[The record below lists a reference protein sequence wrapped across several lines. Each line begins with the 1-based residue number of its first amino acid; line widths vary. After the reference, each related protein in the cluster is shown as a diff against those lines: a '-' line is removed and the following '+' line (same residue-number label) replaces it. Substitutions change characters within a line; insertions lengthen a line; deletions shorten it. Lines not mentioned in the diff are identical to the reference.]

1 MARDRESQEP
11 TELEAL
17 KRQLE
22 IHRRN
27 LRIIEEQAASHGSLN
42 VPLRLLNEIEA
53 ERKQILALEGQLRAL
68 RGYRRPWRVLVLA
81 LLTVAVLFVLTVL
94 AVNVWLWVEQ
104 PDVIATVQVIL
115 RPTRA
120 VEATPS
126 VPTHTLTFHTPT
138 RTPTSTQPPTGATPI
153 VPTVASTPSSTP
165 HPVTVPPTPIP
176 IDTPVPQT
184 PPPTH
189 TPVPPTLP
197 PTSTDTPVPP
207 PPPPTHTPVPPTPTA
222 TPAPPTNTPTPLPP
236 TPTLTEVPIV
246 QTDGDQQFPALAHD
260 SDVNEYLLVWAD
272 YRNKDTTE
280 WDIWAQRLSS
290 NGTPIGQSFVI
301 SEDPESQ
308 MLPKV
313 VYNPINKE
321 HFVVWYG
328 KFSHTDRDIYARR
341 VSSIGQLRGD
351 RISVSVTRGVNEI
364 HPDVAYGSRRNEY
377 LVVWIDKR
385 TEPYYDV
392 YGQRLTNEGA
402 KLGNPITIAT
412 TTNEETRW
420 ARVAY
425 NRTDDEYLAVW
436 DDQVSP
442 SDYDVFAQRVSGQG
456 SLLGSKVLLAQSLAY
471 QQSARA
477 VYNSVNN
484 EYLVVWQDGRN
495 SANALDIYGQILSSG
510 GKRGDNLSISTATRQ
525 QMEPHVAYST
535 SNEYLITWQDSR
547 TDEYGPDIYGQKLSA
562 SGTPVGGNF
571 VVASASSSQT
581 YPCAVYNPLQNE
593 YLVVWEDHRNG
604 NYDLFGR
611 IIR

>member
-1 MARDRESQEP
+1 
-11 TELEAL
+11 
-17 KRQLE
+17 
-22 IHRRN
+22 
-27 LRIIEEQAASHGSLN
+27 
-42 VPLRLLNEIEA
+42 
-53 ERKQILALEGQLRAL
+53 
-68 RGYRRPWRVLVLA
+68 
-81 LLTVAVLFVLTVL
+81 
-94 AVNVWLWVEQ
+94 
-104 PDVIATVQVIL
+104 
-115 RPTRA
+115 
-120 VEATPS
+120 
-126 VPTHTLTFHTPT
+126 
-138 RTPTSTQPPTGATPI
+138 
-153 VPTVASTPSSTP
+153 
-165 HPVTVPPTPIP
+165 
-176 IDTPVPQT
+176 
-184 PPPTH
+184 
-189 TPVPPTLP
+189 
-197 PTSTDTPVPP
+197 
-207 PPPPTHTPVPPTPTA
+207 VPPTPTA

-236 TPTLTEVPIV
+236 TPTLREIPIV
-246 QTDGDQQFPALAHD
+246 QADGDQQFPALAYD

-477 VYNSVNN
+477 AYNSVNN

-525 QMEPHVAYST
+525 QMEPHVTYST
-535 SNEYLITWQDSR
+535 SNEYLVTWQDSR